1 MKTDKNIALVHDW
14 LTGMRGG
21 EKVLEVLCELFP
33 DATLFTLV
41 HKNGS
46 ASPTIENMKIRKSI
60 IQHLP
65 KSENRY
71 QYYLPLMPFAIEK
84 FNLNEFDLVISSSH
98 AVAKGVRVRKDA
110 IHICYCHTP
119 MRYIWDQYEN
129 YFAKGKSNFPARTA
143 MRIFRNYLQRWD
155 VESSSGVNYFIAN
168 SKNVQERIKRIYNR
182 DSEVIYP
189 PVEASR
195 FKVSTSDDGYFLIV
209 SALVPYKR
217 IDLAV
222 EAFNEIGERLVIVGV
237 GSELEKLKN
246 SAKPNVEFH
255 GWASDEKLADYYA
268 DCKALIFPGEEDF
281 GIVPLEAMASGKP
294 VIAFAKGGALE
305 TVVENRTGIFFNEQI
320 KESLIDAVRRFDT
333 KKLDAG
339 EIHRHALGF
348 DRKIFKDK
356 IQAYIE
362 RVLSKQLKPFGTD
375 L

>member
-1 MKTDKNIALVHDW
+1 MKTDKKIALIHDW

-41 HKNGS
+41 HKKGS
-46 ASPTIENMKIRKSI
+46 VSPTIENMKIRTSI
-60 IQHLP
+60 IQLFP
-65 KSENRY
+65 SSESRY
-71 QYYLPLMPFAIEK
+71 QYYLPLMPFAIER

-129 YFAKGKSNFPARTA
+129 YFGKGKSNFPARMA
-143 MRIFRNYLQRWD
+143 MRFFKNYLQRWD
-155 VESSSGVNYFIAN
+155 IESSIGVNYFIAN

-189 PVEASR
+189 PVETSR
-195 FKVSTSDDGYFLIV
+195 FKVSTRDDGYFLIV

-246 SAKPNVEFH
+246 SAKPNIEFH
-255 GWASDEKLADYYA
+255 GWVSDEKLADYYT

-281 GIVPLEAMASGKP
+281 GIVPLETMASGKP

-305 TVVENRTGIFFNEQI
+305 TVVENQTGIFFKEQN
-320 KESLIDAVRRFDT
+320 KESLIDAVRRFSSEMFNPN
-333 KKLDAG
+333 

-348 DRKIFKDK
+348 DKKIFKDK
-356 IQAYIE
+356 IQTYIE
-362 RVLSKQLKPFGTD
+362 GVLSKQLKSFGTD
-375 L
+375 S

>member
-1 MKTDKNIALVHDW
+1 MKTDKKIALVHDW

-41 HKNGS
+41 HKKGS
-46 ASPTIENMKIRKSI
+46 ASPTIENMKIRTSI
-60 IQHLP
+60 IQYFP
-65 KSENRY
+65 RSESRY
-71 QYYLPLMPFAIEK
+71 QYYLPLMPFAIER
-84 FNLNEFDLVISSSH
+84 FNLNEFDIIISSSH
-98 AVAKGVRVRKDA
+98 AVAKGVGVRVDA

-129 YFAKGKSNFPARTA
+129 YFGKGKSNFPARTA
-143 MRIFRNYLQRWD
+143 MRIFKNYLQRWD
-155 VESSSGVNYFIAN
+155 VESSKRVNYFIAN
-168 SKNVQERIKRIYNR
+168 SKNVQERIRRVYKRE
-182 DSEVIYP
+182 SEVIYP

-195 FKVSTSDDGYFLIV
+195 FKVSTKDNGYFLIV

-222 EAFNEIGERLVIVGV
+222 EAFNEIGERLIIVGV

-246 SAKPNVEFH
+246 SAKPNIEFH

-305 TVVENRTGIFFNEQI
+305 TVVENRTGIFFEEQN
-320 KESLIDAVRRFDT
+320 KESLIDAVRRFDI
-333 KKLDAG
+333 KKFNPDD
-339 EIHRHALGF
+339 IQRHALKF
-348 DRKIFKDK
+348 DREIFKEK
-356 IQAYIE
+356 LKTYIE
-362 RVLSKQLKPFGTD
+362 SLLII
-375 L
+375 